1 MGFNQ
6 GMQPIAGYNYGAR
19 LFPRVDRVLKLTIF
33 CATCVT
39 TFGFLVGELFP
50 EAVVSIFTTDTEL
63 VARSVKGLRITVIFF
78 PIIGFQMVTSNFFQS
93 IGMAGKSIIL
103 SLSRQLLILLP
114 CLLILPHIYGENG
127 VWYSMPVSD
136 LLASLIA
143 LFMLLRQLKKFKR
156 AKV

>member
-1 MGFNQ
+1 M
-6 GMQPIAGYNYGAR
+6 
-19 LFPRVDRVLKLTIF
+19 LKLTIL

-39 TFGFLVGELFP
+39 TFGFLIGELFP
-50 EAVVSIFTTDTEL
+50 ETVVGIFTSDAEL
-63 VARSVKGLRITVIFF
+63 ITRSARGLRITVIFF

-93 IGMAGKSIIL
+93 IGMASKSIIL

-114 CLLILPHIYGENG
+114 CLLILPLFFQEEG

-143 LFMLLRQLKKFKR
+143 LFMLLRQFKQFKQHPSEPIKPTGR
-156 AKV
+156 